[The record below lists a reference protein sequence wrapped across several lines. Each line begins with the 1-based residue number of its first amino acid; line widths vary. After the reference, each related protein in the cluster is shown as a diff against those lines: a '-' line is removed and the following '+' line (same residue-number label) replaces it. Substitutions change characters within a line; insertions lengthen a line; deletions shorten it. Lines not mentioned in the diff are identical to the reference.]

1 MRMMNS
7 SYSSSLKHINSNYDE
22 FMMRM
27 KGQPGAKKIFAS
39 TTYILTSY

>member
-1 MRMMNS
+1 MRMVNS

-22 FMMRM
+22 FMVRI

-39 TTYILTSY
+39 STYILTSY